1 MYGFDTINEL
11 AKRNKIEINRT
22 KFEANYGQGNI
33 KNEKVILLKPQMYMN
48 LSGIPVRKFR
58 DFFKIESHKIIIVH
72 DDIDIEEGKIKLRK
86 TGGAGTH
93 NGMKS
98 IVQELGNREFY
109 RIKIGVG
116 KPEDNQ
122 DLAEFIL
129 STIKNRTLIDEGII
143 DSAKALEEIIIN
155 GIDIAMNKYN

>member
-1 MYGFDTINEL
+1 M
-11 AKRNKIEINRT
+11 
-22 KFEANYGQGNI
+22 
-33 KNEKVILLKPQMYMN
+33 
-48 LSGIPVRKFR
+48 
-58 DFFKIESHKIIIVH
+58 
-72 DDIDIEEGKIKLRK
+72 RK

-155 GIDIAMNKYN
+155 GIDMAMNKYN

>member
-48 LSGIPVRKFR
+48 LSGIPVKKFK
-58 DFFKIESHKIIIVH
+58 DFFKIEDDKIIIIH
-72 DDIDIEEGKIKLRK
+72 DDIDVEEGKIKIRK
-86 TGGAGTH
+86 TGGSGTH

-98 IVQELGNREFY
+98 IVNELGNKEFY
-109 RIKIGVG
+109 RIKLGVR
-116 KPEDNQ
+116 K
-122 DLAEFIL
+122 A
-129 STIKNRTLIDEGII
+129 TRTSRFSRIYF
-143 DSAKALEEIIIN
+143 KQ
-155 GIDIAMNKYN
+155 NKR